1 MSTITIQCRLVAPEA
16 TRQAI
21 WQLMAQKNTPL
32 VSELLRQVA
41 QHPDFEIWRGK
52 GKLEAGIIKKLCE
65 PLKKD
70 PRFSEQPARFYTSA
84 IALVDY
90 IYKSWLKLQ
99 RRLQR
104 KLEGQNRWLVMLK
117 SDEELV
123 QISQSSLETIQTK
136 ATEILSTLK
145 PDSKDKS
152 PEKPTKEGK
161 KSKKAKNNNSL
172 FTQLYNLYEKADD
185 TLTHCAIRYLLKNRC
200 KIPQKTEDPDKF
212 AQLRRKVEIKI
223 KRIIEQIESSIPHGR
238 DLTGDSWLEALIIA
252 TNTATVEAEDVKSW
266 QNKLL
271 TQSPS
276 IPYPIAYETNEDLMW
291 SVNEKDRLCV
301 RFNGLG
307 QHTFEIYCDQRQ
319 LKWFQRFYE
328 DQQIKKDGKDHH
340 SSALFT
346 LRSGR
351 IVWQE
356 GTGKG
361 KPWNINLLAL
371 HCSLDTRFWTEEG
384 TQQIQEEKS
393 KQFQTNHLRMK
404 PQLTFSIFFRSQTL
418 ENYLQLWLI
427 ITAYRLQSFLDK
439 GNIAKAHQ
447 EFQKAIK
454 RNESSL
460 QKITN
465 SYNRPHKPLY
475 QGKSHI
481 LVGVAM
487 GLEKPAT
494 VAVVDGTTGKAIAY
508 RSLKQLLG
516 NDYHLLNRQRKQK
529 QKNSHQ
535 RHKAQKSFSNNQ
547 FGESELGQ
555 YLDRLLAKAIVAV
568 AKIYQAGS
576 IVVPR
581 LKDMRELIQSE
592 IQAKAEAKIPGYVEG
607 QEKYAKSYRVQVHQW
622 SYGRLITEIT
632 SQASKLGILI
642 EEGEQLHEQN
652 PQKQAQ
658 ALAISTYHTRLSA

>member
-1 MSTITIQCRLVAPEA
+1 MSTITIQCRLVAPET
-16 TRQAI
+16 TRQAL
-21 WQLMAQKNTPL
+21 WELMAQKNTPL

-41 QHPDFEIWRGK
+41 QHFDFETWRQK
-52 GKLEAGIIKKLCE
+52 GKLEVGIIKKLCE

-70 PRFSEQPARFYTSA
+70 PRFSNQPARFYTSA

-90 IYKSWLKLQ
+90 IYQSWLKLQ
-99 RRLQR
+99 QRLQR

-123 QISQSSLETIQTK
+123 QISHSSLETIQAK
-136 ATEILSTLK
+136 ATEILSSLK
-145 PDSKDKS
+145 RDPKS
-152 PEKPTKEGK
+152 TKKGK
-161 KSKKAKNNNSL
+161 NSQKNKSL
-172 FTQLYNLYEKADD
+172 FTQLYDLYDKTEN
-185 TLTHCAIRYLLKNRC
+185 TLTRCGICYLLKNGC
-200 KIPQKTEDPDKF
+200 KISKKPEEPEKF
-212 AQLRRKVEIKI
+212 AQRRRKVEIKI
-223 KRIIEQIESSIPHGR
+223 ERLIEQIEGSIPQGR
-238 DLTGDSWLEALIIA
+238 DLTADCWLETLNIA
-252 TNTATVEAEDVKSW
+252 ANTATVDATEVKSW
-266 QNKLL
+266 QDQLL
-271 TQSPS
+271 SQSKS
-276 IPYPIAYETNEDLMW
+276 IPYPVAYETNEDLTW
-291 SVNEKDRLCV
+291 SINEKGRLCV

-307 QHTFEIYCDQRQ
+307 KHTFQIYCDQRQ

-328 DQQIKKDGKDHH
+328 DQQIKKNGKNQH

-356 GTGKG
+356 GKSKG
-361 KPWNINLLAL
+361 KPWNIHSLAL

-384 TQQIQEEKS
+384 TEQIQQEKS
-393 KQFQTNHLRMK
+393 QQFQRNRLRMK
-404 PQLTFSIFFRSQTL
+404 PELTFGIFFRSQQL
-418 ENYLQLWLI
+418 ETFLQLWLV
-427 ITAYRLQSFLDK
+427 ITAYRFQSFLEK
-439 GNIAKAHQ
+439 GNIAKANHD
-447 EFQKAIK
+447 FQKAIQ
-454 RNESSL
+454 RNESSR

-475 QGKSHI
+475 QGKSNI

-516 NDYHLLNRQRKQK
+516 ENYPLLNRQRKQK
-529 QKNSHQ
+529 QKSSHQ
-535 RHKAQKSFSNNQ
+535 RHKAQKSSSNNQ

-555 YLDRLLAKAIVAV
+555 YIDRLLAKAIVAV
-568 AKIYQAGS
+568 AKTYQGGS
-576 IVVPR
+576 IIVPR

-592 IQAKAEAKIPGYVEG
+592 IQAKAEAKISGYVEG
-607 QEKYAKSYRVQVHQW
+607 QKKYAKSYRVQVHQW

-642 EEGEQLHEQN
+642 EESEQIYHNN

-658 ALAISTYHTRLSA
+658 YLAISAYCARLSA

>member
-16 TRQAI
+16 TRQAL

-41 QHPDFEIWRGK
+41 QHPDFETWRQQ

-70 PRFSEQPARFYTSA
+70 PRFNEQPARFYTSA

-99 RRLQR
+99 QRLQR
-104 KLEGQNRWLVMLK
+104 KLEGQNRWLAMLK
-117 SDEELV
+117 SDDELI
-123 QISQSSLETIQTK
+123 QISQTNIEIIQAK
-136 ATEILSTLK
+136 ATEILSTLQ
-145 PDSKDKS
+145 PQDREQSSK
-152 PEKPTKEGK
+152 
-161 KSKKAKNNNSL
+161 KKAKKCKKSTNKNSL
-172 FTQLYNLYEKADD
+172 FSQLDKLYNEINNN
-185 TLTHCAIRYLLKNRC
+185 LTHCAIRYLLKNGG
-200 KIPQKTEDPDKF
+200 KIPQRPEDTEKF
-212 AQLRRKVEIKI
+212 AQRRRKVEIKI
-223 KRIIEQIESSIPHGR
+223 ERIIEQIESSIPQGR
-238 DLTGDSWLEALIIA
+238 DLTGDSWLETLIIA
-252 TNTATVEAEDVKSW
+252 ANTATVEAEDVKSW
-266 QNKLL
+266 QDKLL
-271 TQSPS
+271 SQSKS
-276 IPYPIAYETNEDLMW
+276 IPYPVAYETNEDLTW
-291 SVNEKDRLCV
+291 SINEKGRLCV

-307 QHTFEIYCDQRQ
+307 KHTFQIYCDQRQ

-340 SSALFT
+340 SSALFS

-356 GTGKG
+356 GLGKG
-361 KPWNINLLAL
+361 KPWNIHRLTL

-384 TQQIQEEKS
+384 TQQVQQEKS
-393 KQFQTNHLRMK
+393 KKFQTNRLRMK
-404 PQLTFSIFFRSQTL
+404 PELTFSIFFRSQTL
-418 ENYLQLWLI
+418 ETYLQVWLV

-439 GNIAKAHQ
+439 GNVAKAHQ

-460 QKITN
+460 QKITS
-465 SYNRPHKPLY
+465 SYNRPHKTLY

-481 LVGVAM
+481 FVGVAM

-516 NDYHLLNRQRKQK
+516 NNYHLFNRQGKQK
-529 QKNSHQ
+529 QNTSHQ
-535 RHKAQKSFSNNQ
+535 RHKSQKHFADNQ
-547 FGESELGQ
+547 FGESQLGQ
-555 YLDRLLAKAIVAV
+555 YIDCLLAKAIISVAQT
-568 AKIYQAGS
+568 YCAGS
-576 IVVPR
+576 IVVPK

-607 QEKYAKSYRVQVHQW
+607 QAKYAKSYRVQVHQW
-622 SYGRLITEIT
+622 SHGRLIDNIT
-632 SQASKLGILI
+632 SQASKFNITV
-642 EEGEQLHEQN
+642 EEGEQPHQGN
-652 PQKQAQ
+652 PQDKAKL
-658 ALAISTYHTRLSA
+658 LAIAAYHSRLCA